1 MPPWQ
6 VTPAPRE
13 TEWKEL
19 LKLAE
24 VASESAALM
33 KQALSAAL
41 VPLAE
46 HLAGRE
52 TGSQLVNE
60 EGLPVPAGGVKLVTE
75 LNPCCPEEPLQR
87 CS

>member
-6 VTPAPRE
+6 VQPAPRE
-13 TEWKEL
+13 TEWKEM

-24 VASESAALM
+24 VAWESAALV

-46 HLAGRE
+46 HLAVRE
-52 TGSQLVNE
+52 TGSHLVNE
-60 EGLPVPAGGVKLVTE
+60 EGLSVPAGGVKLVTGLIPHCQE
-75 LNPCCPEEPLQR
+75 
-87 CS
+87 